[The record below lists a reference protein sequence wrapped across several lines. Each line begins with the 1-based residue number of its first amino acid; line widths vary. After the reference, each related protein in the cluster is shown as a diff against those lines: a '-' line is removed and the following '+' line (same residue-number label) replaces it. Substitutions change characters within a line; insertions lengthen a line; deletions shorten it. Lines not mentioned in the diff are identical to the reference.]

1 MKKVSILFQKMA
13 INKIYTTYI
22 WLQMKIPDYLY
33 LEKKLLKFFTA
44 RKKKRPLKWLKKEFS
59 FNKVHEKK

>member
-1 MKKVSILFQKMA
+1 MKNVSILFQKMA

-33 LEKKLLKFFTA
+33 LEKKNVLKFFTA
-44 RKKKRPLKWLKKEFS
+44 RKKSL
-59 FNKVHEKK
+59 